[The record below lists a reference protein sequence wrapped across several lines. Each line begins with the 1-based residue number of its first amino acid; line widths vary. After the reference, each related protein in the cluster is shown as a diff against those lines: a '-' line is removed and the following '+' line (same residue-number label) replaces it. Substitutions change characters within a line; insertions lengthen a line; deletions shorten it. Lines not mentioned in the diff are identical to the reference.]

1 MTQHVIFGAGSLA
14 NLAYWYAN
22 ESGHFT
28 IDAFVVDDEYLVK
41 AKSAFAEVPLIGWA
55 EFSKQYPT
63 STTKVFAAIGY
74 KSMRARAAAFHKIA
88 AAGYSSF
95 NIQAT
100 TAYVASNA
108 NIGLNNIFMP
118 NVVIEPFVSIGN
130 NNVFWSNATVCHDT
144 IVGNHNFFASN
155 CTIGG
160 QVSIGDLNFFGFS
173 STVIQKMQLQN
184 ETLIAASSLVINSTE
199 AFSRYQGSPAIRFA
213 SVSEELGVCI
223 Q

>member
-1 MTQHVIFGAGSLA
+1 MTQHVIFGADSFA
-14 NLAYWYAN
+14 KLAYWYAM

-28 IDAFVVDDEYLVK
+28 IDAFVVDDEYLIK
-41 AKSAFAEVPLIGWA
+41 AKSTYEEVPLIGWT
-55 EFSKQYPT
+55 EFCQQYPIN
-63 STTKVFAAIGY
+63 STKVFAAIGY
-74 KSMRARAAAFHKIA
+74 KSMRSRAAVFNKIV

-95 NIQAT
+95 NIQAK

-108 NIGLNNIFMP
+108 ITGLNNIFMA
-118 NVVIEPFVSIGN
+118 NVVIEPYVKIGN
-130 NNVFWSNATVCHDT
+130 DNVFWSNATVCHDT
-144 IVGNHNFFASN
+144 IIGNHNFFASN

-173 STVIQKMQLQN
+173 STVIQNIQLQN
-184 ETLIAASSLVINSTE
+184 ETLIAASSLVIKNSE
-199 AFSRYQGSPAIRFA
+199 ALSRYQGSPATRFA